1 MIVKRKIGDFQ
12 VLEHLSLVLPSE
24 TPLETMTWDAIE
36 VVGMPPSPQY
46 DHTATVHAN
55 RYLLIFGGGSHS
67 TYFLQSMEWSRPKMQ
82 GSLHSPR
89 AGHAGVTI
97 GENWYIVSGGD
108 NKIGVSET
116 MVFNMYTLQWS
127 VVTTIQG

>member
-1 MIVKRKIGDFQ
+1 MIVKRKIRDCQ

-36 VVGMPPSPQY
+36 AVGTSPSPRS

-67 TYFLQSMEWSRPKMQ
+67 TSLLQNMDWSRPK
-82 GSLHSPR
+82 
-89 AGHAGVTI
+89 V
-97 GENWYIVSGGD
+97 
-108 NKIGVSET
+108 
-116 MVFNMYTLQWS
+116 
-127 VVTTIQG
+127 